1 MQMMRFFAN
10 QLKSDDLM
18 QRLKISTRQRLS
30 PGAVFLIF
38 LASIALFV
46 GVYGTEMEGRKS
58 KDSKKRNVQSIADSY
73 DARRMRAIEEIIKA
87 KIPGEM
93 CSEFLSDQI
102 KALAILYHADRTRDY
117 SRVKEANDLLLDFC
131 YRLNDPDSE
140 WWRRTNHGGAMIA
153 MRLLLTYDGRE
164 DLLFPETVAKI
175 RDGKEPDGCSIPE
188 ESLRYYIPETCYNRK
203 IHVGFHTWKK
213 PFDGAFEYTE
223 NHRLQMMV
231 HALLICQ
238 IYEDE
243 SFDPPDGAPIPLC
256 NDTPEIDD
264 YWGYWKK
271 AFYDYLIGYRKPRYP
286 IEPWQFEEFRHLDW
300 GITEKDGATYTHVFL
315 GDFWILRDLIDDP
328 VIAKYCEMF
337 IDLTLADYVEEVIQ
351 GVFAGAHE
359 NSEKHSI
366 RLPGLL
372 HIYNYLLF
380 DNLPFIPPAQD
391 YFDWGAW
398 GYLSLL
404 TSDYN
409 PTHPCFPR
417 ILIDIAVNKP
427 SEGYMVT
434 EGIAETSAG
443 LPGKPKAT
451 WIKPDYSLG
460 FGINSWVGWGYH
472 GGGTYVAT
480 QGDALEEVG
489 LAILPFGMDDN
500 NHFDLKYSLI
510 CPIQSVVGHG
520 VAITQNGTEQLPSK
534 IWIKDGFEEDFA
546 SNPPWMFFASKSTL
560 SRLVYVAIRPVL
572 SGYQIDS
579 SRKPGTVVQLPGKN
593 VPEWAKSMVPYGAS
607 GKIIKFDNP
616 SDYIIWEMSDSDQYA
631 SFEAF
636 KEAIIANELK
646 VSDNYITYTSC
657 DGIQLK
663 FHRHDF
669 KQHSISGNTINYD
682 DYRYVIKNPWMEWPQ
697 NKKRAHFK
705 RGVLSADYD
714 FDPNVEGVFVDRWP
728 EKTVINELSP

>member
-1 MQMMRFFAN
+1 MMRFFVYL
-10 QLKSDDLM
+10 LKFYDLI

-30 PGAVFLIF
+30 LGAVFLIF

-46 GVYGTEMEGRKS
+46 GVYGTEIEGRKS
-58 KDSKKRNVQSIADSY
+58 KDSEKRNVQSIADSY
-73 DARRMRAIEEIIKA
+73 DERRMRAIEEIIEA
-87 KIPGEM
+87 KIPGEV

-131 YRLNDPDSE
+131 HRLNDPDSE
-140 WWRRTNHGGAMIA
+140 WWRRTNHGGAMIV
-153 MRLLLTYDGRE
+153 MRLLLIYERRK

-175 RDGKEPDGCSIPE
+175 RDGKEPDGRSIPG
-188 ESLRYYIPETCYNRK
+188 ESLRYYIPETCYNKK

-238 IYEDE
+238 VYGDE
-243 SFDPPDGAPIPLC
+243 SYDPPDGAPIPLR

-271 AFYDYLIGYRKPRYP
+271 AFYDYLIGYKKPRYP
-286 IEPWQFEEFRHLDW
+286 IEPWQFEKFRHLDW

-372 HIYNYLLF
+372 HIYNHLLF
-380 DNLPFIPPAQD
+380 DNLPFIPPALD

-409 PTHPCFPR
+409 PTHPRFPR

-434 EGIAETSAG
+434 EGIAETSDG

-472 GGGTYVAT
+472 GGGAYVAT

-510 CPIQSVVGHG
+510 CPIQSVVGQG

-546 SNPPWMFFASKSTL
+546 SHSPWLFFASKSTL
-560 SRLVYVAIRPVL
+560 NRLVYAAIRPVL
-572 SGYQIDS
+572 SGYQIDAP
-579 SRKPGTVVQLPGKN
+579 RKPGTVVQLAGKN
-593 VPEWAKSMVPYGAS
+593 VPEWAKSTVPYGAS

-616 SDYIIWEMSDSDQYA
+616 CDYLIWEMSDSDRHV
-631 SFEAF
+631 SFEDF
-636 KEAIIANELK
+636 KKAIVANEFK
-646 VSDNYITYTSC
+646 VTDDYISYSSC
-657 DGIQLK
+657 DGIQIK

-669 KQHSISGNTINYD
+669 KQHRINGNTVNYD
-682 DYRYVIKNPWMEWPQ
+682 DYRYVIKNSWMEWPQ

-705 RGVLSADYD
+705 RGVFSASYN
-714 FDPNVEGVFVDRWP
+714 FDPDGEGVFVDRMP
-728 EKTVINELSP
+728 EKTVINDLLP